1 MSEISKAQWYAV
13 RCIFR
18 WGEPYDTYEERIT
31 LWRAGSAEDA
41 VLLAEREA
49 EEYVDGQGFE
59 YLGLAQSYRLA
70 DETIGH
76 GAEVFSLLRDS
87 DLEPKKYLDTFFD
100 TGDERQ
106 AVIGEKSA
114 TSEIDS

>member
-1 MSEISKAQWYAV
+1 MSEISKDEWYAV

-18 WGEPYDTYEERIT
+18 WGEPYNSYEERIT
-31 LWRAGSAEDA
+31 VWRAGSAEEA

-49 EEYVDGQGFE
+49 EKYVGGQDFE

-70 DETIGH
+70 DEAIGH
-76 GAEVFSLLRDS
+76 GTELFSLLRDS
-87 DLEPKKYLDTFFD
+87 DLGPKEYLDTFFD

-106 AVIGEKSA
+106 GAIGES
-114 TSEIDS
+114 DS